1 VLTSQPA
8 STARV
13 IAAARERGVDINV
26 VHLQESTRTAH
37 EAAAAVGAQ
46 VGQIV
51 KSLIFVADGAGGVT
65 PFIVLVS
72 GSNLADLGALA
83 AFVGEESVRRATADE
98 ARAATGF
105 AIGGIP
111 PFGHSKRIRTL
122 MDPDLLR
129 YETVWAAA
137 GTGNSVFPTSPASL
151 RDLARAEVAAVARP
165 AQPATEVPPR

>member
-26 VHLQESTRTAH
+26 VHLEQSTRTAQ

-51 KSLIFVADGAGGVT
+51 KSLIFVADGADAVT
-65 PFIVLVS
+65 PYIVLVS
-72 GSNLADLGALA
+72 GSNLADLSALA
-83 AFVGEESVRRATADE
+83 AFVGEDSVRRATADE
-98 ARAATGF
+98 ARTATGF

-111 PFGHSKRIRTL
+111 PFGHSQRIRTL
-122 MDPDLLR
+122 IDPDLLT

-137 GTGNSVFPTSPASL
+137 GTGNSVFPISPASL
-151 RDLARAEVAAVARP
+151 RDLARADVAAVTKP
-165 AQPATEVPPR
+165 AQPAPEVSPR